1 MTDTNSTFPN
11 TYIQQKSV
19 LVEGIDCSDCVLVI
33 EHSLRRVPGVQAVT
47 VDYRS
52 QQVKVD
58 FDSRQTSLKRIVQ
71 RLQSLGYRRI
81 LPAWL
86 VWLQKNQA
94 LLLSLLSGILLL
106 AGWAVTQISSE
117 PGLIGLTLFIGAIVL
132 GGWDIADHAWHDLR
146 QRRVSTDG
154 LMLLAALGA
163 FLLGETAEGALL
175 IFLFSFGHALEER
188 LVERART
195 AIRSLTDLS
204 SPEAVVIRNGQP
216 VDVLVTE
223 IGLQDT
229 VLVRPGVRFPVDG
242 VVQDG
247 QSAVDES
254 AVTGESL
261 PVPKEAGDQVL
272 AGTLNGAGA
281 LQVRATRLARDSTL
295 ARIVQMVQSAQS
307 AQSPVQQSVE
317 RFMERFV
324 PVVLAVVLLLIL
336 VPALLGLPFKESFM
350 RAMVFLVAASPCA
363 LAIGPSSAVIAGISQ
378 AARKGVLIKGGVYLE
393 KLGKLETIAFDKTG
407 TLTQGNF
414 KLERVIPVQGVSEAE
429 LLAVAGALE
438 AHSGHPLAQAVV
450 AAAREQGIPFPVP
463 ENVAEATGKGVLGRL
478 DGQLIRVGSPHW
490 VAEQSGQAGE
500 NIQAQILELQEDGY
514 SVLVVM
520 REAEFF
526 GILALTSTPRPD
538 AQRMIARLR
547 QIGIKKQIML
557 SGDHPQVVRRLAQ
570 SLGLD
575 DWRASLRPEQ
585 KLDLIKTLQAETGVV
600 AMVGDGINDAPALA
614 QADVGIAIG
623 GAATDVALQ
632 TADVALMGTNLS
644 HLVTAVH
651 IGRSTQR
658 VILQNLVLA
667 ITVMLILSFFALT
680 GWVGVGLA
688 VVLHETSTVLV
699 VLNSL
704 RLLGVSDPVPDHRAR

>member
-1 MTDTNSTFPN
+1 MTDTQRTFPN
-11 TYIQQKSV
+11 NSITHKSI

-33 EHSLRRVPGVQAVT
+33 EHSLQRVPGIQAVT

-58 FDSRQTSLKRIVQ
+58 FDTRQTSLKRIVQ
-71 RLQSLGYRRI
+71 RLHSMGYNRV
-81 LPAWL
+81 LPAWQS
-86 VWLQKNQA
+86 WLQQNQA
-94 LLLSLLSGILLL
+94 LLLSLLSGIFLL
-106 AGWAVTQISSE
+106 AGWGITQISPTQNLVSV
-117 PGLIGLTLFIGAIVL
+117 TLLVFAIAL
-132 GGWDIADHAWHDLR
+132 GGWEIAEHAWHDLL

-163 FLLGETAEGALL
+163 LFLGETTEGALL
-175 IFLFSFGHALEER
+175 IFLFSLGHALEER
-188 LVERART
+188 LVERARS
-195 AIRSLTDLS
+195 AIHSLTDLS
-204 SPEAVVIRNGQP
+204 SPEAVVIRAGQP
-216 VDVLVTE
+216 VDVLVSE
-223 IGLQDT
+223 IGLEDT
-229 VLVRPGVRFPVDG
+229 VLVRPGVQFPVDG
-242 VVQDG
+242 MVLEG
-247 QSAVDES
+247 QSAVDKS

-261 PVPKEAGDQVL
+261 PVPKASGDQVL
-272 AGTLNGAGA
+272 AGTLNGTGA

-324 PVVLAVVLLLIL
+324 PVVLAIVLLLIL
-336 VPALLGLPFKESFM
+336 VPVLFGLPFKDAFI

-378 AARKGVLIKGGVYLE
+378 AARKGVLIKGGLYLE
-393 KLGKLETIAFDKTG
+393 KLGKLETIAYDKTG

-414 KLERVIPVQGVSEAE
+414 KLERVIPAQGISAPE
-429 LLAVAGALE
+429 LLQAAGALE
-438 AHSGHPLAQAVV
+438 AHSGHPLAQAVLS
-450 AAAREQGIPFPVP
+450 AAREQRIPSPAP
-463 ENVAEATGKGVLGRL
+463 ENVVEATGKGVLGRL
-478 DGQLIRVGSPHW
+478 DGQLIRIGSPQW
-490 VAEQSGQAGE
+490 IAEQTGQPDE
-500 NIQAQILELQEDGY
+500 NTHAQLLSLQEEGY
-514 SVLVVM
+514 SVLLVM
-520 REAEFF
+520 RESEVI
-526 GILALTSTPRPD
+526 GILAFSSTPRPD
-538 AQRMIARLR
+538 AQRMVASLR
-547 QIGIKKQIML
+547 RMGIKRQMML
-557 SGDHPQVVRRLAQ
+557 SGDQPQAARRLAQ

-575 DWRASLRPEQ
+575 AWQAQLRPEQ
-585 KLDLIKTLQAETGVV
+585 KLDLIKSLQAESGAV

-651 IGRSTQR
+651 IGRATQR
-658 VILQNLVLA
+658 VILQNLILA
-667 ITVMLILSFFALT
+667 IGVMLILSISALT
-680 GWVGVGLA
+680 GWIGVGLA

-704 RLLGVSDPVPDHRAR
+704 RLLGVSEPCS

>member
-1 MTDTNSTFPN
+1 MTDTQSTFPN
-11 TYIQQKSV
+11 NTITHKSI

-33 EHSLRRVPGVQAVT
+33 EHSLQRVPGVQAVT

-58 FDSRQTSLKRIVQ
+58 FDTRQTSLKQIVQ
-71 RLQSLGYRRI
+71 RLHSMGYQRV
-81 LPAWL
+81 LPAWQS
-86 VWLQKNQA
+86 WLQKNQA
-94 LLLSLLSGILLL
+94 LLLSLVSGIFLL
-106 AGWAVTQISSE
+106 AGWGITQISPTQNLVSV
-117 PGLIGLTLFIGAIVL
+117 TLWVLAIVL
-132 GGWDIADHAWHDLR
+132 GGWEIAEHAWHDLR

-154 LMLLAALGA
+154 LMLLAAFGA
-163 FLLGETAEGALL
+163 IFLGETAEGALL
-175 IFLFSFGHALEER
+175 IFLFSLGHALEER
-188 LVERART
+188 LVERARF
-195 AIRSLTDLS
+195 AIHSLTDLS
-204 SPEAVVIRNGQP
+204 SPEAVVIRAGQP
-216 VDVLVTE
+216 VDVLVSE
-223 IGLQDT
+223 IGLEDT

-242 VVQDG
+242 LVLEG

-261 PVPKEAGDQVL
+261 PVPKASGDQVL

-324 PVVLAVVLLLIL
+324 PVVLAIVLLLVL
-336 VPALLGLPFKESFM
+336 VPVLFGLPFKDAFM

-378 AARKGVLIKGGVYLE
+378 AARKGVLIKGGIYLE
-393 KLGKLETIAFDKTG
+393 KLGKLETIAYDKTG

-414 KLERVIPVQGVSEAE
+414 KLERVIPAQGISEPE
-429 LLAVAGALE
+429 LLLAAGALE
-438 AHSGHPLAQAVV
+438 AHSGHPLAQAVLS
-450 AAAREQGIPFPVP
+450 AAREQSMPFPVP
-463 ENVAEATGKGVLGRL
+463 ENVVEATGRGLLGRL
-478 DGQLIRVGSPHW
+478 DGQLIRIGSPQW
-490 VAEQSGQAGE
+490 IAEQTGQPDE
-500 NIQAQILELQEDGY
+500 NTQARLLSLQEEGY
-514 SVLVVM
+514 SVLLAM
-520 REAEFF
+520 RESEVM
-526 GILALTSTPRPD
+526 GILALSSTPRPD
-538 AQRMIARLR
+538 AQRMVASLR
-547 QIGIKKQIML
+547 RMGIKRQMML
-557 SGDHPQVVRRLAQ
+557 SGDQPQAARRLAQ

-575 DWRASLRPEQ
+575 AWQAQLRPEQ
-585 KLDLIKTLQAETGVV
+585 KLDLIKSLQAESGAV

-651 IGRSTQR
+651 IGRATQR
-658 VILQNLVLA
+658 VILQNLTLA
-667 ITVMLILSFFALT
+667 IGVMLILSVSALT
-680 GWVGVGLA
+680 GWIGVGLA
-688 VVLHETSTVLV
+688 VVFHETSTVLV

-704 RLLGVSDPVPDHRAR
+704 RLLGVSEPGA